1 MSRLSRSFFIVAFFF
16 GLEKVFGYLRYILIA
31 RMFGYSLE
39 SDAYYVA
46 NNVPDLI
53 LALISGGALAVAF
66 IPVLSEYL
74 EKGGRPALWE
84 LFSKVANL
92 VFLVSAAL
100 SIIVAIF
107 AVPLVKY
114 WIAPGFS
121 PAEQVLAANL
131 MRVNLLATFMLSIGG
146 LIVAGLQ
153 ANQYFFLPALAP
165 VMYDLGALF
174 GVVILATAKSYEI
187 FPFHLPS
194 FGMGIYG
201 VMLGT
206 VMGAALYIL
215 IQLPGLI
222 RYQFRWKPM
231 LSLHDSGVIKVL
243 SLMGPRVLTAA
254 FIYLIFIAQENLAS
268 RLVTG
273 SVSFIN
279 YGWLFQQVPET
290 IIGTA
295 IATALLPTISELFAR
310 QDRTAFRMTLNQS
323 LRVILALTIP
333 IGLLI
338 AIGIPPFVSILGG
351 SAEDQATIVWVTRA
365 FLFGLTGQAMLEVSS
380 RAFYAQQKALIP
392 LATSFLTLLIFIG
405 LGIWLGFRWAAP
417 GIGLANSL
425 AFTIEGL
432 LLWALLNR
440 RFPGVL
446 QVGNTLLRVIPAS
459 VIAAT
464 LLFLFTHF
472 LGISF
477 IPVIGG
483 FIICAVIVLPFIWP
497 EIKLVVQLGD

>member
-16 GLEKVFGYLRYILIA
+16 GLEKIFGYLRYILIA
-31 RMFGYSLE
+31 RQFGYSLE

-74 EKGGRPALWE
+74 DKGGRPALWE

-92 VFLVSAAL
+92 VFLVSATL
-100 SIIVAIF
+100 SIIVAIL

-114 WIAPGFS
+114 WIAPGFN

-146 LIVAGLQ
+146 LIIAGLQ

-174 GVVILATAKSYEI
+174 GVVVLAPAKSYEI
-187 FPFHLPS
+187 YPFHIPS

-206 VMGAALYIL
+206 VIGAALFVL
-215 IQLPGLI
+215 IQVPGLV
-222 RYQFRWKPM
+222 RYKFRWKPV
-231 LSLHDSGVIKVL
+231 LSLHDTGVIKVL

-254 FIYLIFIAQENLAS
+254 FIYFIFIAQENIAYRLA
-268 RLVTG
+268 TG

-310 QDRTAFRMTLNQS
+310 QDRTGFQLTLNQS

-351 SAEDQATIVWVTRA
+351 SAADQATIVWVTRA

-380 RAFYAQQKALIP
+380 RAFYAQQKALVP
-392 LATSFLTLLIFIG
+392 LITSFITLLIFIG
-405 LGIWLGFRWAAP
+405 LGILLGFRWAAP

-432 LLWALLNR
+432 LLWALLR
-440 RFPGVL
+440 RNYPGIL
-446 QVGNTLLRVIPAS
+446 QVGRTLLRVVPISIVSA
-459 VIAAT
+459 V
-464 LLFLFTHF
+464 LLFIITQF
-472 LGISF
+472 LGLSMIS
-477 IPVIGG
+477 VMGG
-483 FIICAVIVLPFIWP
+483 FVICALLVLPFIWP
-497 EIKLVVQLGD
+497 EIKLLFRLGA